1 MKFRVFFV
9 KTANHW
15 INRQIRSHGKKNTS
29 GQNWLTQQ
37 RGGAVG
43 AHPWASARW
52 WRRLARRGGA
62 LGHAIW
68 HGRPAGGATGPWSP
82 PGGRLRARRSQR
94 GRRPAAAR
102 PERTGGSSRRG
113 SRARLRSVQF
123 VKTTAA
129 RDDEG
134 LESTEQVAGTAVLRT
149 PARSTARRGDRAKRW
164 SGQWQEGLGG
174 AAESAQ
180 GLGTP
185 AAWHG
190 AGAAS
195 GRPRRAPRPRRTTEL
210 DASGGVLERASPC
223 STKRKRRP
231 A

>member
-1 MKFRVFFV
+1 ME
-9 KTANHW
+9 AE
-15 INRQIRSHGKKNTS
+15 
-29 GQNWLTQQ
+29 
-37 RGGAVG
+37 GG
-43 AHPWASARW
+43 
-52 WRRLARRGGA
+52 RL
-62 LGHAIW
+62 
-68 HGRPAGGATGPWSP
+68 GGATGPWSP

-102 PERTGGSSRRG
+102 SERTGGSSRRG

-134 LESTEQVAGTAVLRT
+134 LESTEQVAGTAALRT

-231 A
+231 ARREVGDAAAAWCDWDSGEGLRDGEEVVAEQFPARGSSGC